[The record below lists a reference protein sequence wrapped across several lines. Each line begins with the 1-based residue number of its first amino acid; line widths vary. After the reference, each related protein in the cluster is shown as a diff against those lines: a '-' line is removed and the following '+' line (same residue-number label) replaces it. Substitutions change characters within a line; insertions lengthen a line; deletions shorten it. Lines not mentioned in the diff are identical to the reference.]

1 MATMRERKAYSLIVG
16 IIDIM
21 EAKKI
26 TAGISVRNKFL
37 LRHINM
43 ENKKMS
49 KTDTVAIAQMSVE
62 CKKVLA
68 KLIASNDR
76 DLNIIAHMV

>member
-1 MATMRERKAYSLIVG
+1 
-16 IIDIM
+16 M
-21 EAKKI
+21 EVKKI
-26 TAGISVRNKFL
+26 IAGILVRNKFL
-37 LRHINM
+37 LRLISM

-49 KTDTVAIAQMSVE
+49 TTGIVAIAQMSVE

-76 DLNIIAHMV
+76 DLNIIAQLITSEADYKRLKRLVHKQK

>member
-1 MATMRERKAYSLIVG
+1 
-16 IIDIM
+16 M

-76 DLNIIAHMV
+76 DLNIIAQLITSEADYKRLKRLVHDQE